1 MFIFAG
7 ARIISLL
14 VNMLTRQPIPEL
26 NGAFAHPRPL
36 IQDVPPQDS
45 VAEDIGHVVRRVH
58 SELRL
63 LLLERDAIVKRILVI
78 KHVVVGLADVFGT
91 HVIDKELRELIYKGS
106 SRGMAR
112 SDEGLTSVCRR
123 ALMESSEP
131 LTTRQLCGWMQER
144 NPSVF
149 ARQKK
154 PTNSVVVVLR
164 RLVSYGEVKD
174 GVNESDVRTW
184 QWIGHRQ
191 GDDVFG
197 NSSAPDRGAATDAAS
212 LFPG

>member
-1 MFIFAG
+1 MPPH
-7 ARIISLL
+7 S
-14 VNMLTRQPIPEL
+14 PEL
-26 NGAFAHPRPL
+26 NDVLAHPPL
-36 IQDVPPQDS
+36 LAQAVSTQDS
-45 VAEDIGHVVRRVH
+45 VNEDIGHVVGRIR

-63 LLLERDAIVKRILVI
+63 LLLERAAIVKRIGVI
-78 KHVVVGLADVFGT
+78 KHTIVGLADVFGT
-91 HVIDKELRELIYKGS
+91 EVIDKDLQELVSKGS
-106 SRGMAR
+106 SRGTAR

-123 ALMESSEP
+123 AQMESSEP
-131 LTTRQLCGWMQER
+131 LTTRQLCGWTQER
-144 NPSVF
+144 NPSIF

-197 NSSAPDRGAATDAAS
+197 NSSAPDRGPATDAAS
-212 LFPG
+212 SFPG